1 VLHDFEPVDGTPE
14 PHGKQGALRRLGDV
28 GVAGLQGLAGAAQA
42 GKGLAS
48 LASGNT
54 SNAAIEDYRRHV
66 TDGAAPYLVDQGAP
80 KQALT
85 GAQVQ
90 ADLAKGYSDRQQAAN
105 RAVEEAQGFGDTAAA
120 VMHNPSVAV
129 MEAVKAAPS
138 LAAGIAAGPAAPVVF
153 GAQAAGTSAQN
164 VLDKDPNNTAGAYKA
179 AAIAAPV
186 AAATTYLGGKYLTP
200 YAEGVGAKFA
210 GDFVGRAAGV
220 VVDQGTQNAAMG
232 AGSRIGENVGN
243 GEPWSKDV
251 ASHIAGDF
259 AVGALGGV
267 MLRPFMGGKSAL
279 KGANEGKDTG
289 KPADAAGEAV
299 ADPSLGQQG
308 ELFTTNP
315 YNVGG
320 HVDAAMQG
328 HDTTIDAGPQGD
340 LFDNQQGTTV
350 PPNPTEAIRMGA
362 NRGPQEV
369 IDQTTGVTRAPATT
383 KENVEA
389 AFGAETPFM
398 GHEAATQLETQPI
411 TQGELFDSREQPHLQ
426 AAGRIQDQQAAA
438 QAAQQQAAAV
448 SREQAV
454 NSLVSKLGPRADIVH
469 EQLGQTVAGAHRF
482 NGQDHGSTPD
492 FTKAVDKLIEAEAKK
507 SPVQHDAEQLLSDA
521 WREDRVSSP
530 DNRPENGPGPYP
542 TMKDIDKL
550 VKLTGIN
557 EAPNLAQAAAK
568 IDLAIKKLGFSK
580 AQTSLDKVNI
590 LTAWRNKIL
599 GGDPNAQ
606 TVKSEA
612 APGAESLGAEQSVNG
627 QDQRSVGQVA
637 ERGAAEVQP
646 AAEGSRPAEGAQAVQ
661 TAEVPKS
668 QPGDVRAGPAEA
680 AQGVAA
686 PAAKEGGS
694 IKLNRRMT
702 RGRLEGQVQT
712 PAGDVANRPERV
724 GPDAVRP
731 AGELRQPVHE
741 QAGAARDGSVRSEGA
756 ADIGAPRDAAVSG
769 RDDGAGRTAE
779 AGGREEVT
787 QPRAYDPNYEPPLR
801 VQGPNKYSFPS
812 DRAVVR
818 IRQNFDATDVV
829 PVAIGGDEHVNFG
842 KDAPDGRFYIKGAD
856 KNVMFDGKGE
866 WSTFQ
871 GQRGKYDPARYETEV
886 ARVLSELGAKPNPD
900 LKATQK
906 EYNERAAAR
915 ARGEDVREP
924 EEQPAAPA
932 KPDGSAAKNEA
943 RDNLW
948 REALKGSKKAERD
961 FEILQDHFVNNLSH
975 RELGE
980 KYGLDH
986 STVTKLVGEKYLGP
1000 RVLAAAHRLGYK
1012 PDDIMH
1018 MLHDDAPDAPDVR
1031 YDKDEHKEKAED
1043 ATPEFSD
1050 DRRVEGNDLY
1060 GNEDRGVM
1068 QGMGKIK
1075 SPGGSQTNWKDT
1087 GDLTDQ
1093 WLKARDKG
1101 DAKKQAELE
1110 AKAKEQG
1117 SDAWK
1122 TSEDR
1127 GREAWEKHEET
1138 VESGVAYDDLPES
1151 LRRDWDEF
1159 VENGHGTLADK
1170 AKVVDRL
1177 SSDEFNESY
1186 ESRSH
1191 EFRGMEND
1199 HAPVG
1204 AVMAVLNRLGIGHAV
1219 DAVDQWHVT
1228 NRPDAPAG
1236 VISLNRDG
1244 TTRITISASALQ
1256 HEGPRFVQHVV
1267 THEVFH
1273 GLDQALHG
1281 GVYSMQPEMRM
1292 NLVHDEWVPHG
1303 AVAKELH
1310 DLYSNDPAGGAFEAY
1325 FDYPFNRDLHGDLN
1339 RADGQAELFAQ
1350 LGSMYSTE
1358 RGRAALEQHAPKAA
1372 AYMREVVKNVKE
1384 SPEAIQS
1391 RTRDGA
1397 AQRAEAFG
1405 NRSAEKSGS
1414 PESVPGERTEL
1425 ASRGREFKPEP
1436 VAKRTERAERVI
1448 TKLPPPAQGPARAV
1462 ATTLGSA
1469 AKTGARVLAFGHDL
1483 ADYASHKLGMEAP
1496 KKYMNLLSEQ
1506 AAYRKGLSDEL
1517 GVVGKDASALKSHE
1531 KDAVGRYSTEATT
1544 TQKWG
1549 YVPDWKPNVTVDR
1562 GMQAKFDALPA
1573 HVQNVIKA
1581 MDRHG
1586 NDQLDRLD
1594 AANAALKKMLGDDA
1608 PQIPVPR
1615 LEGPYTPLRRHGD
1628 FVVEAKSDTYKRE
1641 EAHAAL
1647 TGDRKGLDSLK
1658 QDPEHYIYSNT
1669 KWKWQADA
1677 RAVELRRKFGENNV
1691 DAMAKS
1697 DHMRDNGGTTF
1708 NQLAKWKNKIEQM
1721 MGETPAGKEYAEAF
1735 SKQLNDMYL
1744 SAVAESTARQGQM
1757 QRRNV
1762 AGVEPTEAL
1771 ESFFQNGERHNSFVS
1786 GLLHGDRVQKAM
1798 AAMQTEV
1805 GQGATPSERASRQ
1818 DIANEFMKRQTAQM
1832 NTPAPSRVMDG
1843 LMMGNTV
1850 WRLLTSP
1857 AHYLQYVTQP
1867 FTMAAPPLIARH
1879 GNRAYGE
1886 MTAALMDAARLRKKG
1901 SIFGTDTT
1909 SHVGRVGDERAALAE
1924 LQRQG
1929 LMDAT
1934 HDGDYGNP
1942 KLFAG
1947 KVSGVFQKVTTVM
1960 TAAAR
1965 GLEGYNRIGS
1975 ALAAYR
1981 LTHAES
1987 TGRGLSKDAAHAAG
2001 IKAAADLIR
2010 QAYGDYSAANAPRA
2024 FMPGATRF
2032 GDATRVVTQF
2042 KKFNVIH
2049 TALAARMIHESFA
2062 GESPADRAVARKA
2075 FAYMAGHYALLAG
2088 GLGVPFASSLAKA
2101 INMVFGEEGD
2111 TDETTLRKMIGDED
2125 TADLLLHGAPALLGA
2140 DVTRKVGAGDIAE
2153 PLHWETGSTTK
2164 ESMGNFL
2171 LAVGGPLIGTTAPNI
2186 LDGVGQMMNGDLY
2199 NGLATAMPKGIGDA
2213 LKAYAMMEEGK
2224 TNRRGDVTTATE
2236 DIDALDV
2243 AMKGLGIPMV
2253 ADTRAME
2260 QARSVKNVTQLF
2272 SEQATDL
2279 KKQYQEAFASGD
2291 EKARAA
2297 LFDEWAQMQKEMRDR
2312 GLQPPKYSDLT
2323 RSPMAKAKREA
2334 NTINGVQV
2342 TRKTRGMVQQMNEEQ
2357 GAE

>member
-1 VLHDFEPVDGTPE
+1 MAALEGFEPVDGPHQDTPQQASGVLHDFEPTDATPDE
-14 PHGKQGALRRLGDV
+14 PHHKQGALRRLGDL
-28 GVAGLQGLAGAAQA
+28 GVAGLQGLAGVGQA
-42 GKGLAS
+42 IKGLAS

-54 SNAAIEDYRRHV
+54 SSEAMQDYRQHV
-66 TDGAAPYLVDQGAP
+66 TDGVPSYLVDQGAP
-80 KQALT
+80 QQALT

-90 ADLAKGYSDRQQAAN
+90 ADLAKGYSDKQQAAN
-105 RAVEEAQGFGDTAAA
+105 KAVEEAKGFGDTAAA

-138 LAAGIAAGPAAPVVF
+138 IAAGIAAGPAAPLVF
-153 GAQAAGTSAQN
+153 GAQAGGSAAQN

-179 AAIAAPV
+179 AGIAAPV
-186 AAATTYLGGKYLTP
+186 AAATVGLGGKFLTP
-200 YAEGVGAKFA
+200 AAEKYGAKLA
-210 GDFVGRAAGV
+210 GDFLGRAGGV
-220 VVDQGTQNAAMG
+220 VVDQGTQNVAMG

-259 AVGALGGV
+259 AVGAIAGLG
-267 MLRPFMGGKSAL
+267 MRPFMGGHSAL
-279 KGANEGKDTG
+279 KGANESPDTG

-299 ADPSLGQQG
+299 QDQNPALGQQA
-308 ELFTTNP
+308 EMFTTNP

-320 HVDAAMQG
+320 HVDAANAG
-328 HDTTIDAGPQGD
+328 HDTVIDGGPQRD
-340 LFDNQQGTTV
+340 LFDNQQGTAV
-350 PPNPTEAIRMGA
+350 PPNPLEAINLGA
-362 NRGPQEV
+362 QRGPQEV
-369 IDQTTGVTRAPATT
+369 IDQTTGVTRTPATT

-389 AFGAETPFM
+389 AFAQPVMVHEGET
-398 GHEAATQLETQPI
+398 ATPRMAHDTETQVETKPL
-411 TQGELFDSREQPHLQ
+411 TQGDLFDSREQPHLQ
-426 AAGRIQDQQAAA
+426 AAGRIQDQQAQA
-438 QAAQQQAAAV
+438 QAAAQQAAAV

-454 NSLVSKLGPRADIVH
+454 NSLVSKIGPRADIVH
-469 EQLGQTVAGAHRF
+469 EQLGQVVAGAHRF

-492 FTKAVDKLIEAEAKK
+492 FTKAVDKLLESEQKK
-507 SPVQHDAEQLLSDA
+507 SPTQHDAEQLLSDA
-521 WREDRVSSP
+521 WRDERVSSP
-530 DNRPENGPGPYP
+530 DNKPDAGPGPYP
-542 TMKDIDKL
+542 TMKDIERL

-557 EAPNLAQAAAK
+557 EAPNLVQAAAK

-580 AQTSLDKVNI
+580 AQTSLDNVNI

-599 GGDPNAQ
+599 GGDPHAQ
-606 TVKSEA
+606 TVKPEA
-612 APGAESLGAEQSVNG
+612 APGAENLGAKQSVNG
-627 QDQRSVGQVA
+627 QDQRSVGQGA
-637 ERGAAEVQP
+637 ERGAAEVSP
-646 AAEGSRPAEGAQAVQ
+646 AGEVARPAEGAQAAQ
-661 TAEVPKS
+661 GTEVPKS

-680 AQGVAA
+680 PQGVAA
-686 PAAKEGGS
+686 PVAKEGGT
-694 IKLNRRMT
+694 IKLNRRMN
-702 RGRLEGQVQT
+702 RGRLEQQVQA

-756 ADIGAPRDAAVSG
+756 ADSGSPGDSAVRGGDERAGGAE
-769 RDDGAGRTAE
+769 E

-787 QPRAYDPNYEPPLR
+787 
-801 VQGPNKYSFPS
+801 
-812 DRAVVR
+812 
-818 IRQNFDATDVV
+818 
-829 PVAIGGDEHVNFG
+829 
-842 KDAPDGRFYIKGAD
+842 
-856 KNVMFDGKGE
+856 
-866 WSTFQ
+866 
-871 GQRGKYDPARYETEV
+871 
-886 ARVLSELGAKPNPD
+886 AK
-900 LKATQK
+900 A
-906 EYNERAAAR
+906 E
-915 ARGEDVREP
+915 
-924 EEQPAAPA
+924 
-932 KPDGSAAKNEA
+932 GSAAKNEA

-948 REALKGSKKAERD
+948 REALKGGKKADRD
-961 FEILQDHFVNNLSH
+961 FQILQDHFVNNMSH

-986 STVTKLVGEKYLGP
+986 STITKIVGEKYLGP

-1012 PDDIMH
+1012 PEDIMH
-1018 MLHDDAPDAPDVR
+1018 MLRDEAPDNAPETA
-1031 YDKDEHKEKAED
+1031 YDATEHAGKAED

-1050 DRRVEGNDLY
+1050 DRRIEGNDLH
-1060 GNEDRGVM
+1060 GNDDTGAV
-1068 QGMGKIK
+1068 QSMGTIK
-1075 SPGGSQTNWKDT
+1075 SVGGSQSKWKDT

-1093 WLKARDKG
+1093 WLKAKEKG
-1101 DAKKQAELE
+1101 DAAKAAALE
-1110 AKAKEQG
+1110 AQAKEKG

-1127 GREAWEKHEET
+1127 GRDAWEKHEGT

-1159 VENGHGTLADK
+1159 VENGHATLADK
-1170 AKVVDRL
+1170 ARVVDRL
-1177 SSDEFNESY
+1177 NSGDYADSY

-1191 EFRGMEND
+1191 EFRGMEGD

-1204 AVMAVLNRLGIGHAV
+1204 AVMSVLRALGIGHAV
-1219 DAVDQWHVT
+1219 DSVDQWHVT

-1267 THEVFH
+1267 THEVMH
-1273 GLDQALHG
+1273 GIDQALHG
-1281 GVYSMQPEMRM
+1281 GVYSVQPEMRM

-1303 AVAKELH
+1303 GVAKELH
-1310 DLYSNDPAGGAFEAY
+1310 DLYTNDPTGGAFEAY
-1325 FDYPFNRDLHGDLN
+1325 FEYPFNRDIHGDLN
-1339 RADGQAELFAQ
+1339 RIDGQAELFAQ
-1350 LGSMYSTE
+1350 LASMYSTP
-1358 RGRAALEQHAPKAA
+1358 RGRAALEQHAPQAA
-1372 AYMREVVKNVKE
+1372 KYMHEVVENVKQH
-1384 SPEAIQS
+1384 PEAIQS
-1391 RTRDGA
+1391 RTSDGA

-1414 PESVPGERTEL
+1414 PESVSGERSL

-1436 VAKRTERAERVI
+1436 VAKRAERAERVV
-1448 TKLPPPAQGPARAV
+1448 KALPPAAQGPARAV

-1469 AKTGARVLAFGHDL
+1469 AKTGARVLSFGHDL
-1483 ADYASHKLGMEAP
+1483 ADYAAHKLGMEAP

-1506 AAYRKGLSDEL
+1506 AAYRKALSDDL
-1517 GVVGKDASALKSHE
+1517 GAAGKAASALKSHE
-1531 KDAVGRYSTEATT
+1531 KDAVGRYSTEATIA
-1544 TQKWG
+1544 QKWG
-1549 YVPDWKPNVTVDR
+1549 YTPDWKPNVTVDR
-1562 GMQAKFDALPA
+1562 AMQAKFDALPK
-1573 HVQNVIKA
+1573 HVQDVIKA
-1581 MDRHG
+1581 IDRHG
-1586 NDQLDRLD
+1586 NEQLDRLD

-1608 PQIPVPR
+1608 PQVPVPR
-1615 LEGPYTPLRRHGD
+1615 LEGPYLPLRRHGD
-1628 FVVEAKSDTYKRE
+1628 FVVEAKSDAFKKE
-1641 EAHAAL
+1641 EAYAAQ
-1647 TGDRKGLDSLK
+1647 TGDRSHLDALK
-1658 QDPEHYIYSNT
+1658 QDPEHYLYSNT
-1669 KWKWQADA
+1669 KWKWQANA
-1677 RAVELRRKFGENNV
+1677 KAVELRRKFGENNV

-1697 DHMRDNGGTTF
+1697 DHMRDNAGTTF
-1708 NQLAKWKNKIEQM
+1708 NQLSKWKNKLEQM
-1721 MGETPAGKEYAEAF
+1721 MGETPAGKEYAAAF

-1744 SAVAESTARQGQM
+1744 NAVAESTARQATI

-1798 AAMQTEV
+1798 AAMQGEV
-1805 GQGATPSERASRQ
+1805 GEGATPAARASRQ
-1818 DIANEFMKRQTAQM
+1818 EIANEFMKRQTAQM

-1867 FTMAAPPLIARH
+1867 MTMAAPPLIARH
-1879 GNRAYGE
+1879 GSRAYGE
-1886 MTAALMDAARLRKKG
+1886 MMSGLMDAARLRKEG

-1909 SHVGRVGDERAALAE
+1909 KHVGRVGDERAALAE

-1929 LMDAT
+1929 LMDAS

-1942 KLFAG
+1942 HLFAG
-1947 KVSGVFQKVTTVM
+1947 KVSGGFQKVTTVM

-2062 GESPADRAVARKA
+2062 GATPAERAVARKA
-2075 FAYMAGHYALLAG
+2075 FGFMAAHYGVLAG

-2101 INMVFGEEGD
+2101 INMVFGEDGD
-2111 TDETTLRKMIGDED
+2111 TEEVTLRKMIGDED

-2153 PLHWETGSTTK
+2153 PLHWESGNTTK

-2171 LAVGGPLIGTTAPNI
+2171 LAAGGPLIGTTVPNI
-2186 LDGVGQMMNGDLY
+2186 LDGMGQMMNGDLY

-2213 LKAYAMMEEGK
+2213 LKAYAMMQEGK
-2224 TNRRGDVTTATE
+2224 TNRRGDVLTAAD

-2253 ADTRAME
+2253 ADTRAFE
-2260 QARSVKNVTQLF
+2260 QAKSVKNATAQF
-2272 SEQATDL
+2272 SEQATELRDR
-2279 KKQYQEAFASGD
+2279 YQEALTSGD
-2291 EKARAA
+2291 DKDRAA
-2297 LFDEWAQMQKEMRDR
+2297 VFEEWATMQKEMRDR
-2312 GLQPPKYSDLT
+2312 GLQPPRYSELT
-2323 RSPMAKAKREA
+2323 RSPMSKARREA

-2342 TRKTRGMVQQMNEEQ
+2342 TKKTRGMVQQMNEEM
-2357 GAE
+2357 GAQAE